1 MSAWCIDSYG
11 TNEVLRFS
19 EEIPM
24 PTVTSP
30 TDVMIQVHA
39 TSLNPLDVAMRGKW
53 LAGDTHGE
61 HEKTLKAEVVTQLLR
76 CFSALRWLR
85 SQTAEIE
92 EGSHVSDGKRC
103 RVPSDPGP

>member
-1 MSAWCIDSYG
+1 MSAWCVDSYG

-53 LAGDTHGE
+53 LAGGWGGTHGE

-76 CFSALRWLR
+76 CFS
-85 SQTAEIE
+85 SQVATEPN
-92 EGSHVSDGKRC
+92 C
-103 RVPSDPGP
+103 

>member
-1 MSAWCIDSYG
+1 
-11 TNEVLRFS
+11 
-19 EEIPM
+19 M

-61 HEKTLKAEVVTQLLR
+61 HEETLKAEVVVTQLLR
-76 CFSALRWLR
+76 CFS
-85 SQTAEIE
+85 SQVAT
-92 EGSHVSDGKRC
+92 
-103 RVPSDPGP
+103 VPNC

>member
-53 LAGDTHGE
+53 LVGGGHTHGE
-61 HEKTLKAEVVTQLLR
+61 HEKTLKPEVVTQLLR
-76 CFSALRWLR
+76 VSPS
-85 SQTAEIE
+85 SQVATEPN
-92 EGSHVSDGKRC
+92 C
-103 RVPSDPGP
+103 